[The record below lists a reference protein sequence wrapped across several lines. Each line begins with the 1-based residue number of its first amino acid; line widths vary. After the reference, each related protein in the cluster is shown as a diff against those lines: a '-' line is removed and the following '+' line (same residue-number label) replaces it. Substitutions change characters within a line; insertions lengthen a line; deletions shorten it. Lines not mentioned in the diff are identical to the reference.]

1 MHVTHLSSFTPHS
14 PATFLGA
21 QKVQGDLDMGSFL
34 PMVLILIHFKNLLTE
49 IFPFSSLINCD
60 FHSLVL

>member
-1 MHVTHLSSFTPHS
+1 MHVGAPRPTS
-14 PATFLGA
+14 TFWGF
-21 QKVQGDLDMGSFL
+21 QKGQGDLNVYSSSV
-34 PMVLILIHFKNLLTE
+34 VLILIRFKNLLTE